1 MSKLPYEIDGPYR
14 AGDTDDSPVFKQV
27 MCAVGQ
33 GLLLFAAFA
42 GGFWCALTWY
52 A

>member
-1 MSKLPYEIDGPYR
+1 MTKLPYEIEGPNP
-14 AGDTDDSPVFKQV
+14 ADDFDDSPMFKQV
-27 MCAVGQ
+27 VCAVGQ